1 MEDNFKNNIF
11 HPYSLNDLGVNDVAY
26 NREEALI
33 IIDYLSE
40 EVIPV
45 LGGDVY
51 FLENDTP
58 CYTTY
63 TGWSCDREKEE
74 NFSNY
79 VKRSCKEAKEYIQHF
94 PTDGGIPLFCII
106 YETDLTQL
114 GRMFV

>member
-1 MEDNFKNNIF
+1 MEVNFKNNIF

-63 TGWSCDREKEE
+63 AGWSCDREKEE

-79 VKRSCKEAKEYIQHF
+79 VKRSCKKAKEYIQHF
-94 PTDGGIPLFCII
+94 PTDGGIPLFCIVC
-106 YETDLTQL
+106 ETDLTQL
-114 GRMFV
+114 DRMFV